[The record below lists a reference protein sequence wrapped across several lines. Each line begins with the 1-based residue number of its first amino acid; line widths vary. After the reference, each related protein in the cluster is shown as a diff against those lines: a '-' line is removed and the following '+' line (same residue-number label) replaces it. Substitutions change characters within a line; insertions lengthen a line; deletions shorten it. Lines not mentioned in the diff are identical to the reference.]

1 MLNPIRRDVATINAA
16 SSTQLIWMAGQR
28 QVTLGQRTRIAGVVN
43 ITPDS
48 FYDGGRY
55 LEPQHA
61 VRRALLLAEQGAD
74 LIDLGAESTRPGA
87 QPTPVDEELRRLIPV
102 VQSLRPRLEIPLM
115 VDTYKSPVAQAVLEA
130 GADAINDVSAFRMD
144 DEMPRVIAKAGA
156 GAVLMH
162 MRGNP
167 RVMQKIP
174 PSPDIWKEIELYFEQ
189 TLAIADR
196 SQIPRDRIVLDPG
209 IGFGKTVADNLAILN
224 RLPRLG
230 KFRLP
235 VLVGTSR
242 KSFIGKILGLE
253 ADERLW
259 GTAGSVAAAA
269 LGGAHIIR
277 VHDVSEMK
285 QVLAIADS
293 IAAETPLAMA
303 SARAADD

>member
-1 MLNPIRRDVATINAA
+1 MEVIKTSSE
-16 SSTQLIWMAGQR
+16 SSTRLVWKAGR
-28 QVTLGQRTRIAGVVN
+28 RPLALGKRTRLAGVVN

-55 LEPQHA
+55 LDPERA
-61 VRRALLLAEQGAD
+61 VGQALKLAEEGAD

-87 QPTPVDEELRRLIPV
+87 QPTPLDEELRRLVPV
-102 VQSLRPRLEIPLM
+102 VQALRPQLDIPLM
-115 VDTYKSPVAQAVLEA
+115 VDTCKSAVARAVLEA
-130 GADAINDVSAFRMD
+130 GADVINDVSAFRLD
-144 DEMPRVIAKAGA
+144 AEMPQVIARTGA

-189 TLAIADR
+189 ALATAR
-196 SQIPRDRIVLDPG
+196 KFKIPRDRIVLDPG
-209 IGFGKTVADNLAILN
+209 IGFGKTVADNLTILN

-269 LGGAHIIR
+269 LGGAHIVR

-293 IAAETPLAMA
+293 IAAETPLSEVAG
-303 SARAADD
+303 AADD

>member
-1 MLNPIRRDVATINAA
+1 MINTRSE
-16 SSTQLIWMAGQR
+16 SSTRLIWRAGR
-28 QVTLGQRTRIAGVVN
+28 RRLALGRRTRLAGVVN

-55 LEPQHA
+55 LDPK
-61 VRRALLLAEQGAD
+61 RALAQALKLAEDGAD

-87 QPTPVDEELRRLIPV
+87 QPTSLQEELRRLVPV
-102 VQSLRPRLEIPLM
+102 VQALRPRLDIPLM
-115 VDTYKSPVAQAVLEA
+115 VDTYKSAVAKAVLEA
-130 GADAINDVSAFRMD
+130 GADVINDVSAFRLD
-144 DEMPRVIAKAGA
+144 AEMPRVIAQAGA

-174 PSPDIWKEIELYFEQ
+174 PSPDVWKELDLYFED
-189 TLAIADR
+189 TLATADR
-196 SQIPRDRIVLDPG
+196 FKIPRDRIVLDPG

-242 KSFIGKILGLE
+242 KSFIGNILGLE
-253 ADERLW
+253 PDDRLW

-269 LGGAHIIR
+269 LNGAHIVR
-277 VHDVSEMK
+277 VHDVLEMK

-293 IAAETPLAMA
+293 IAAETPLGQVV
-303 SARAADD
+303 RAADD

>member
-1 MLNPIRRDVATINAA
+1 MVWKAGRRELA
-16 SSTQLIWMAGQR
+16 
-28 QVTLGQRTRIAGVVN
+28 LGSRTCLAGVVN

-55 LEPQHA
+55 LESQQA
-61 VRRALLLAEQGAD
+61 VERALELAEQGAD

-87 QPTPVDEELRRLIPV
+87 RPTPMDEELRRLIPV
-102 VQSLRPRLEIPLM
+102 VEALRPQLDIPLM
-115 VDTYKSPVAQAVLEA
+115 VDTYKSSVAQAVLEA
-130 GADAINDVSAFRMD
+130 GADAVNDVSAFRMD
-144 DEMPRVIAKAGA
+144 TEMPRIIAQAGA
-156 GAVLMH
+156 GTVLMH

-174 PSPDIWKEIELYFEQ
+174 PSPDIWREIELYFEE
-189 TLAIADR
+189 TLARADKAEIA
-196 SQIPRDRIVLDPG
+196 RDRIVLDPG

-269 LGGAHIIR
+269 LRGAHILR
-277 VHDVSEMK
+277 VHDVLEMK
-285 QVLAIADS
+285 QVLAIVDS
-293 IAAETPLAMA
+293 IAAEIPLAVA
-303 SARAADD
+303 